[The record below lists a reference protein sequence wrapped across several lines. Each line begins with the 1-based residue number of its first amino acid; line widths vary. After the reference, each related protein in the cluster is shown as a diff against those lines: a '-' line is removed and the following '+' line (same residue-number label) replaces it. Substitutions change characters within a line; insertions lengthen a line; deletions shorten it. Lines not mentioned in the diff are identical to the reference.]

1 MPRSQFS
8 DDLQEALFSLCASA
22 SLWQKILMQLPCA
35 IARLTLTHAACSAR
49 IAASEKIKHKMTM
62 RYHIWTLGC
71 QMNVADSQLLAS
83 ELEKQGHRATEQG
96 EEADIMVVNTCVVR
110 QSAEDKGLGRLQLL
124 SKVKAAHPDK
134 IIGVMGCMVGVRD
147 PLWMRQ
153 RLPYVDVFMP
163 PSDPDPMLSFLA
175 ERKDEAQALRREQR
189 ARQQRDALQ
198 DGELILPLHER
209 GQLVTAHV
217 PIVYGCSHACA
228 FCIIP
233 FRRGVERSRSLG
245 EIVAH
250 VRSLAKQGVKEVTLL
265 GQIVDRYGMDVP
277 DGPDLADLLR
287 VTHEVAEAVGIERI
301 RFLTSHPNW
310 MTDKLLHT
318 LAELPRVM
326 PHIEAPV
333 QAGDD
338 EVLARMRRGY
348 TADQYRKLVRKIRQI
363 IPQVAIH
370 TDIIVGFPGETRAQF
385 MRTYELL
392 EELKLDKAHL
402 ARYSPRPQT
411 VSARR
416 MPDDVPDEEKRE
428 RFKMLED
435 LQAQV
440 LADINSQ
447 YLGQVVEVLVEEKIK
462 GRWRGRSAQ
471 NKLVF
476 FEAQGDWKGKLAQL
490 EITWTGPWSMQARLP
505 QSVASAA
512 AAHDPLIV
520 VAS

>member
-1 MPRSQFS
+1 
-8 DDLQEALFSLCASA
+8 
-22 SLWQKILMQLPCA
+22 
-35 IARLTLTHAACSAR
+35 
-49 IAASEKIKHKMTM
+49 M

-71 QMNVADSQLLAS
+71 QMNVADTQLLAS
-83 ELEKQGHRATEQG
+83 ELEKLGHRSTEQG
-96 EEADIMVVNTCVVR
+96 EDADIMVVNTCVVR
-110 QSAEDKGLGRLQLL
+110 KSAEDKGLGRLGLL
-124 SKVKAAHPDK
+124 SKLKENHPDK
-134 IIGVMGCMVGVRD
+134 VIGVMGCMVGLRD

-163 PSDPDPMLSFLA
+163 PSDPGPMVRFL
-175 ERKDEAQALRREQR
+175 EGRMDETEVLQLEAR
-189 ARQQRDALQ
+189 ARQTRDALQ
-198 DGELILPLHER
+198 DGELILPQHER
-209 GQLVTAHV
+209 GQLVAAHV
-217 PIVYGCSHACA
+217 PIVYGCSHACT

-233 FRRGVERSRSLG
+233 FRRGVERSRSVS

-250 VRSLAKQGVKEVTLL
+250 VRSLAAQGVKEVTLL
-265 GQIVDRYGMDVP
+265 GQIVDRYGKDIP

-287 VTHEVAEAVGIERI
+287 VTHQVAEEAGIERI

-318 LAELPRVM
+318 VAELPRVM
-326 PHIEAPV
+326 PHIEVPV

-338 EVLARMRRGY
+338 DVLARMRRGY
-348 TADQYRKLVRKIRQI
+348 TADQYRKLVNKIRKI

-385 MRTYELL
+385 MKTYQVLK
-392 EELKLDKAHL
+392 ELKLDKAHL

-416 MPDDVPDEEKRE
+416 MDDDVPEEEKRE
-428 RFKMLED
+428 RHKLLED

-440 LADINSQ
+440 VAEINSQ
-447 YLGQVVEVLVEEKIK
+447 YLGQMVEVLVENKYK
-462 GRWRGRSAQ
+462 GRWRARSPQ

-476 FEAQGDWKGKLAQL
+476 FEAEGDWKGKLAQL
-490 EITWTGPWSMQARLP
+490 EVTWTGPWSMQARLP
-505 QSVASAA
+505 GDVPAP
-512 AAHDPLIV
+512 AHQPLVV